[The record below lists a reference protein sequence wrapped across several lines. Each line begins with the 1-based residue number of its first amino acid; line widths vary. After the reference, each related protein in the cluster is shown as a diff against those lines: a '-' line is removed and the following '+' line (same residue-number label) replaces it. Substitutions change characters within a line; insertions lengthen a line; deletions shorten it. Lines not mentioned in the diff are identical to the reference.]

1 MKNSIFDITEQN
13 NDLSSKIVAGLERIS
28 EAFRVLLWDYAKIT
42 GLSPIQIQILIFI
55 HCHNDNLSNVSHLA
69 KEFNVT
75 KPTIS
80 DAVKALELKKLIKKM
95 PSSNDKRAYTILLT
109 DQGKKMVKATEQ
121 FVNPFKEI
129 LEQFSSNEQKQ
140 LFNHIVKIIFTLNRK
155 KVLTV
160 QRMCYNCRFYEKNQK
175 SHFCKLMDIKLQDE
189 DLRLDCPEYE
199 GKPANNIGYDNN
211 ISCG

>member
-13 NDLSSKIVAGLERIS
+13 NDLSSKIVSGLERIS
-28 EAFRVLLWDYAKIT
+28 EAFRVLLWDYAKTT

-55 HCHNDNLSNVSHLA
+55 NCHDDNLSNVSHLA

-80 DAVKALELKKLIKKM
+80 DAVKVLELKKLIKKI

-109 DQGKKMVKATEQ
+109 NQGKKMVKATEQ
-121 FVNPFKEI
+121 FANPFKET
-129 LEQFSSNEQKQ
+129 LDQFTSNEQKQ

-160 QRMCYNCRFYEKNQK
+160 QRMCYNCRFYEKIQK
-175 SHFCKLMDIKLQDE
+175 GHFCRLMDTKLQDE
-189 DLRLDCPEYE
+189 DIRLDCPEYE
-199 GKPANNIGYDNN
+199 GSK
-211 ISCG
+211 